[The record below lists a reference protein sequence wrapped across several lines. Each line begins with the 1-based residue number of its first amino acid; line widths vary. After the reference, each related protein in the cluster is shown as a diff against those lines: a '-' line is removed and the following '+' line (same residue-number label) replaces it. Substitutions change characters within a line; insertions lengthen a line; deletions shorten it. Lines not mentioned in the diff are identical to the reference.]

1 MYSWVLQL
9 VDKWPSFR
17 GNLGKFGFEAII
29 AAKIT
34 DNCNCLYIWS
44 CLRPLGNDQVGSL
57 TVLLHLFRQTLCLTS
72 TT

>member
-44 CLRPLGNDQVGSL
+44 CLRPLGNDQV
-57 TVLLHLFRQTLCLTS
+57 
-72 TT
+72 